1 MWKPLNI
8 IFYKTTLKLLYYINY
23 CIKHW
28 QKIITSI
35 SGRFW
40 GSWSGMLWRRSAP
53 RPPGCQSWG
62 GCCLGIWGST
72 PNAVSAGLNSR
83 KWTSGTECGTR
94 TGSTT
99 GGAEGAGPPGEEE
112 KDRLSPKKTLISKE
126 NWKPFCEFICLTK
139 WLWDPRAPFCREE
152 TRVYS
157 DIIVQVYGRN

>member
-1 MWKPLNI
+1 MWKPVNI
-8 IFYKTTLKLLYYINY
+8 VFYKTTLKLLYYINY

-99 GGAEGAGPPGEEE
+99 GGAEGAGPPGGGRERSVISE
-112 KDRLSPKKTLISKE
+112 KNSDLQGKLETLLWVYLSHEVTVRPSRSVL
-126 NWKPFCEFICLTK
+126 
-139 WLWDPRAPFCREE
+139 PRRDE
-152 TRVYS
+152 S
-157 DIIVQVYGRN
+157 L